1 MVQRAEKGASVSGYV
16 ITPPAV
22 ASLPVIGTE
31 ARFPVRRIY
40 CVGRNYLAHVRE
52 MNEGADERDPP
63 FFFQKPADSI
73 VYDGGVSPYPSLTKS
88 LHHEVELVVAISKG
102 GAFIPREQ
110 ALEHVFGYGVGVDLT
125 RRDLQTVAKDKG
137 WPWEMGKSF
146 DHSAPL
152 SALAPASDV
161 GHDETRKIRLT
172 VNGKERQSSTVA
184 HMTWSTPEI
193 ISKLSEHYRLEPGD
207 IIMTGTPEGV
217 GAINI
222 GDVIEAHVEGLP
234 SLTITITEPLK
245 P

>member
-1 MVQRAEKGASVSGYV
+1 MSGYV
-16 ITPPAV
+16 LPPPEV
-22 ASLPVIGTE
+22 ATLPVEGRDE
-31 ARFPVRRIY
+31 RFPVRRIY

-63 FFFQKPADSI
+63 FFFQKPRDSI
-73 VYDGGVSPYPSLTKS
+73 VYDGGESPYPSLTKS
-88 LHHEVELVVAISKG
+88 LHHEVELVVAIAKG
-102 GAFIPREQ
+102 GAFIPKDE
-110 ALEHVFGYGVGVDLT
+110 AFEHVFGYGVGVDLT

-152 SALAPASDV
+152 GALAPASKV
-161 GHDETRKIRLT
+161 GHDETRKIRLS

-184 HMTWSTPEI
+184 HMTWSVAEI
-193 ISKLSEHYRLEPGD
+193 VSKLSEHYRLEPGD

-217 GAINI
+217 GAVNI
-222 GDVIEAHVEGLP
+222 GDVIEAEVEGLP
-234 SLTITITEPLK
+234 KLTFKITEPLA

>member
-1 MVQRAEKGASVSGYV
+1 VSAFV
-16 ITPPAV
+16 ITPPVA
-22 ASLPVIGTE
+22 ASLPVTGMA

-73 VYDGGVSPYPSLTKS
+73 VNDGESVPYPTLTKS

-102 GAFIPREQ
+102 GANIPQ
-110 ALEHVFGYGVGVDLT
+110 DTALDHVFGYGVGIDLT

-152 SALAPASDV
+152 GALAPASDV
-161 GHDETRKIRLT
+161 GHRADLAIKLA
-172 VNGKERQSSTVA
+172 VNGKTRQSSTIA
-184 HMTWSTPEI
+184 HMTWSVPEI

-217 GAINI
+217 GSVDV
-222 GDVIEAHVEGLP
+222 GDVLEASVDGLP
-234 SLTITITEPLK
+234 ALKVTITEPLSS
-245 P
+245 

>member
-1 MVQRAEKGASVSGYV
+1 MSRFVL
-16 ITPPAV
+16 PAPEV
-22 ASLPVIGTE
+22 VTLPVAGSD

-63 FFFQKPADSI
+63 FFFQKPRDCI
-73 VYDGGVSPYPSLTKS
+73 VHHGGASPYPTLTAS
-88 LHHEVELVVAISKG
+88 LHHEVELVVAIGEG
-102 GAFIPREQ
+102 GAFIAKDR

-146 DHSAPL
+146 DHSAPMG
-152 SALAPASDV
+152 ALAPASAV
-161 GHDETRKIRLT
+161 GHDDTRGITLA
-172 VNGKERQSSTVA
+172 VNGKVRQSSTIA
-184 HMTWSTPEI
+184 HMTWSVAEI

-207 IIMTGTPEGV
+207 VIMTGTPEGV
-217 GAINI
+217 GAVVA
-222 GDVIEAHVEGLP
+222 GDVIEANVEGLP
-234 SLTITITEPLK
+234 ELHVRITEPLA